1 MEADLPVYVPF
12 LSGCRYVLEQMKAS
26 FNGMTLETNREALL
40 LSLIRGNAAYHG
52 QHLREVG
59 GMVKLGRRV
68 ITTGGGARIRGYMEV
83 KRRWTG
89 DFEYEYQD
97 QSSLLGAAM
106 LAHQRGGPARACFS
120 WWHVELS
127 ERKPIMPVVPMQ
139 QILKHAFDNRYGVGA
154 FNIVDW
160 VTMDAV
166 LSAAAETSS
175 PVIVQVS
182 VKTVKVMGAK
192 LIRVMFEEMAGRVPI
207 PATLHLDHCPDRKV
221 IEECVAA
228 GWNSVLFDASKL
240 TYEDNM
246 AQTKEVVQF
255 AHQYGVAV
263 EGELEAVKGV
273 EDGVGDEYGGAVVAL
288 DKAVAFIR
296 ETGIDSFAPAIGT
309 AHGLYKGKPKIN
321 FQRVSEIMEAE
332 PIPLVV
338 HGGTGLSDE
347 TFHELIRR
355 GTPKIN
361 ISTQLK
367 ITLADSYRTYLEE
380 HPTEYDPLKL
390 LGAVKKKLVARIESF
405 MRIFGS
411 EGKAA

>member
-1 MEADLPVYVPF
+1 
-12 LSGCRYVLEQMKAS
+12 
-26 FNGMTLETNREALL
+26 
-40 LSLIRGNAAYHG
+40 
-52 QHLREVG
+52 
-59 GMVKLGRRV
+59 
-68 ITTGGGARIRGYMEV
+68 
-83 KRRWTG
+83 
-89 DFEYEYQD
+89 
-97 QSSLLGAAM
+97 
-106 LAHQRGGPARACFS
+106 
-120 WWHVELS
+120 
-127 ERKPIMPVVPMQ
+127 MPVVPMQ
-139 QILKHAFDNRYGVGA
+139 QILKDAFDSRYGVGA

-160 VTMDAV
+160 VTMDSV
-166 LSAAAETSS
+166 LSAAAETKS

-192 LIRVMFEEMAGRVPI
+192 LIQLMFQEMANRVPI
-207 PATLHLDHCPDRKV
+207 PATLHLDHCPDRKI

-246 AQTKEVVQF
+246 AQTKAVVQF
-255 AHQYGVAV
+255 AHQHGVAV

-273 EDGVGDEYGGAVVAL
+273 EDGVGDEYGGPIVAL
-288 DKAVAFIR
+288 DKAIAFIR

-309 AHGLYKGKPKIN
+309 AHGLYKGTPKIN
-321 FQRVSEIMEAE
+321 FQRVSEIIAAQ
-332 PIPLVV
+332 PVPLVV

-347 TFHELIRR
+347 TFRELIRR

-367 ITLADSYRTYLEE
+367 ITLADTYRTYLEE
-380 HPTEYDPLKL
+380 HPTEYDPIKL
-390 LGAVKKKLVARIESF
+390 LGAVKKQMTAQVACF

>member
-1 MEADLPVYVPF
+1 
-12 LSGCRYVLEQMKAS
+12 
-26 FNGMTLETNREALL
+26 
-40 LSLIRGNAAYHG
+40 
-52 QHLREVG
+52 
-59 GMVKLGRRV
+59 
-68 ITTGGGARIRGYMEV
+68 
-83 KRRWTG
+83 
-89 DFEYEYQD
+89 
-97 QSSLLGAAM
+97 
-106 LAHQRGGPARACFS
+106 
-120 WWHVELS
+120 
-127 ERKPIMPVVPMQ
+127 MPVVPMQ
-139 QILKHAFDNRYGVGA
+139 QILKHAFENRYGVGA
-154 FNIVDW
+154 FNIVNDL
-160 VTMDAV
+160 TMDAV
-166 LSAAAETSS
+166 LTAACQAQS

-192 LIRVMFEEMAGRVPI
+192 LIQLMFQEMASRVPI

-221 IEECVAA
+221 IEDCVAA

-246 AQTKEVVQF
+246 AQTKQVVAL

-273 EDGVGDEYGGAVVAL
+273 EDGIGDEYGSPAVAL

-309 AHGLYKGKPKIN
+309 AHGLYKGTPKIN
-321 FQRVSEIMEAE
+321 FERVSEIVAEE

-347 TFHELIRR
+347 TFRDLIRR
-355 GTPKIN
+355 GAPKVN

-367 ITLADSYRTYLEE
+367 ITMADAFREYLTER
-380 HPTEYDPLKL
+380 PTEYDPLKL
-390 LGAVKKKLVARIESF
+390 LAAVKTRVVEQVKHFLC
-405 MRIFGS
+405 IFGS

>member
-1 MEADLPVYVPF
+1 
-12 LSGCRYVLEQMKAS
+12 
-26 FNGMTLETNREALL
+26 
-40 LSLIRGNAAYHG
+40 
-52 QHLREVG
+52 
-59 GMVKLGRRV
+59 
-68 ITTGGGARIRGYMEV
+68 
-83 KRRWTG
+83 
-89 DFEYEYQD
+89 
-97 QSSLLGAAM
+97 
-106 LAHQRGGPARACFS
+106 
-120 WWHVELS
+120 
-127 ERKPIMPVVPMQ
+127 MPVVPMQ

-160 VTMDAV
+160 VTMDSV
-166 LSAAAETSS
+166 LSAAAETRS

-192 LIRVMFEEMAGRVPI
+192 LIQLMFQEMASRVPI

-221 IEECVAA
+221 IDECIAA

-240 TYEDNM
+240 TYEENI
-246 AQTKEVVQF
+246 AQTKEVVEQ
-255 AHQYGVAV
+255 AHAHGVAV
-263 EGELEAVKGV
+263 EGELEAIKGV
-273 EDGVGDEYGGAVVAL
+273 EDGVGDEYGGPIVAF

-309 AHGLYKGKPKIN
+309 AHGLYKGTPKIN
-321 FQRVSEIMEAE
+321 FQRVSEIMAAE

-347 TFHELIRR
+347 TFRELIRR

-367 ITLADSYRTYLEE
+367 ITFADSFRIYLEQ

-390 LGAVKKKLVARIESF
+390 LGAVKKQLMAQVASF
-405 MRIFGS
+405 MCKFGS

>member
-1 MEADLPVYVPF
+1 
-12 LSGCRYVLEQMKAS
+12 
-26 FNGMTLETNREALL
+26 
-40 LSLIRGNAAYHG
+40 
-52 QHLREVG
+52 
-59 GMVKLGRRV
+59 
-68 ITTGGGARIRGYMEV
+68 
-83 KRRWTG
+83 
-89 DFEYEYQD
+89 
-97 QSSLLGAAM
+97 
-106 LAHQRGGPARACFS
+106 
-120 WWHVELS
+120 
-127 ERKPIMPVVPMQ
+127 MPVVPMQ

-192 LIRVMFEEMAGRVPI
+192 LIRVMFEEMASRVPI

-246 AQTKEVVQF
+246 AQTREVVQL
-255 AHQYGVAV
+255 AHQQGVAV

-321 FQRVSEIMEAE
+321 FQRISEIMEAA

-367 ITLADSYRTYLEE
+367 ITLADGYRTYLEE

-405 MRIFGS
+405 MHIFGS
-411 EGKAA
+411 VGKAA